1 MSEILAMTQNA
12 RNDVICDV
20 DSNSS
25 FQTDDHKK
33 YFLVLGER
41 DTFGINGSFG
51 APKEK
56 FSINFSKAK
65 TLQWW

>member
-1 MSEILAMTQNA
+1 MRGILAMTQNA

-25 FQTDDHKK
+25 SQTDNRKK
-33 YFLVLGER
+33 NFLVLGEI

-51 APKEK
+51 GPKEK

>member
-1 MSEILAMTQNA
+1 MSGILAMTQNA
-12 RNDVICDV
+12 RNGVICDV

-25 FQTDDHKK
+25 SQTDNCKK

-41 DTFGINGSFG
+41 DTFGITGSFG

-56 FSINFSKAK
+56 FGINFSKAK